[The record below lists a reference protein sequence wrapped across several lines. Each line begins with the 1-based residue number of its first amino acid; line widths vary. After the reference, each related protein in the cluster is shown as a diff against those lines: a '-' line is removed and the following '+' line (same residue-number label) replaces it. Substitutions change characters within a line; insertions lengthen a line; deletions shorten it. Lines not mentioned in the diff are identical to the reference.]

1 MPSSE
6 RQTKSQES
14 RLRRAFLALPILALC
29 GIMARAFGMAE
40 PIAPTLDNIREAS
53 LFDWNGVKVP
63 VRRGF
68 YGIGLLDEIFGPIT
82 VVFGQLQF
90 FGDQRAYWQ
99 SLVFLTDYAGMYAI
113 FFLESFRPSNRGTL
127 FQFPSPVLFLAQL
140 VPIGFIGPLFFYLS
154 YVFTPIEKLSSP
166 SFHLRNWSSCAAV
179 LPTML
184 LAYHFPHLPS
194 FFHTNL
200 EVRHWWNW
208 VWQLYPV
215 WGSLVILVFS
225 KVILPLGA
233 RASLYVTTQKPQTK
247 TLRITV
253 GILAVM
259 NVSIYW
265 YTLYN
270 SKFSISEMFVPK
282 YFFDKPAE
290 ADVSLRTIIQYDYL
304 CTFLAGYLWLGL
316 HFRDLQVAGICKVR
330 FVRTVCIAAIISGLF
345 SPGTFLLLAWLAREE
360 LLASIKD
367 E

>member
-1 MPSSE
+1 MPSSK
-6 RQTKSQES
+6 RRTDGQES
-14 RLRRAFLALPILALC
+14 RLHRALLALPILALC
-29 GIMARAFGMAE
+29 GIMARVFGMAE
-40 PIAPTLDNIREAS
+40 PIAPTLENILETS
-53 LFDWNGVKVP
+53 LFDWNGMNVP
-63 VRRGF
+63 VLREF
-68 YGIGLLDEIFGPIT
+68 YGIGLLNEIFGPIT
-82 VVFGQLQF
+82 VAFAQLQF

-113 FFLESFRPSNRGTL
+113 LFLESLRPSNRKTL
-127 FQFPSPVLFLAQL
+127 FQFPSLVLFLAQMI
-140 VPIGFIGPLFFYLS
+140 PIGFIGPLYFYLFH
-154 YVFTPIEKLSSP
+154 VFTPIEKLLSP
-166 SFHLRNWSSCAAV
+166 SFHLTNWSSCAAI
-179 LPTML
+179 LPTVL
-184 LAYHFPHLPS
+184 LAYHVPHLPS
-194 FFHTNL
+194 FFHTSL
-200 EVRHWWNW
+200 EARHWWNW

-215 WGSLVILVFS
+215 WGSLAIFLFS

-233 RASLYVTTQKPQTK
+233 RVSPLATTQKHQTN

-270 SKFSISEMFVPK
+270 STFSMSEMFVPK

-290 ADVSLRTIIQYDYL
+290 ADVALRTIIQYDYL
-304 CTFLAGYLWLGL
+304 CTFLAGYWWLGL

-330 FVRTVCIAAIISGLF
+330 FVRTICIAAIISGIF

-360 LLASIKD
+360 LMASTKD